1 MQTQPLLR
9 LLSCGILCF
18 SVGRAVAQT
27 SPQAQPNS
35 VEIPATPAGRLLSG
49 WLAAFNSG
57 DEETIQNF
65 QFDHLDPAGVADPAR
80 RLRMELNLRQ
90 RTGGF
95 DLEKIEDSKEKK
107 ISGIVREKNSD
118 HRARITLEV
127 SDNDATRIGDF
138 GIDLLPGPGKG
149 PSPAREEPPP
159 AKEPVNQITQEVDTR
174 LTEMAAKD
182 EFSGA
187 LLLAKNG
194 KILWEKAYGLADR
207 EAKIPNTVKTQFRL
221 GSMNKMFTSV
231 AVAQLVQQGKLKF
244 SDTLVTALPDYPNKE
259 VAAKITVEDL
269 LTHTSG
275 LGDFFTPEFDKKKDS
290 FHELKDYLP
299 LFVNKPLAFEPGKG
313 WSYSNAGFLVLKLI
327 IEKIS
332 GENYYDYVQHHIY
345 DVAGMKNSGSPRATD
360 KVPGLAV
367 GYTREDDNEPLRP
380 NADTL
385 PWRGSSAGGG
395 NSTVEDLLKFDQALR
410 QNKLLSPDLT
420 HRVTTGKVHPPQFPE
435 GMKYAYG
442 FGEKMVDGK
451 RVVGH
456 NGGAP
461 GMNGALDMHWDTG
474 YTVVVLSNRDPRI
487 ADDWAKFISA
497 RLP

>member
-1 MQTQPLLR
+1 MNNQR
-9 LLSCGILCF
+9 LIRILSRGILCL
-18 SVGRAVAQT
+18 SVLMAAAQT
-27 SPQAQPNS
+27 PSQPQTKS
-35 VEIPATPAGRLLSG
+35 VEIPSTPAGKLLSG

-57 DEETIQNF
+57 DEATF
-65 QFDHLDPAGVADPAR
+65 TKFAADHMESSPDPQR
-80 RLRMELNLRQ
+80 RLQ
-90 RTGGF
+90 RAMGFRAQTGGF
-95 DLEKIEDSKEKK
+95 ELEKIESSTDKQIVGIVKEKK
-107 ISGIVREKNSD
+107 SD
-118 HRARITLEV
+118 RRARLRLSVLEEDV
-127 SDNDATRIGDF
+127 SRIGDLD
-138 GIDLLPGPGKG
+138 IELVSGPA
-149 PSPAREEPPP
+149 PRDAADQEPPP
-159 AKEPVNQITQEVDTR
+159 AKEPVSQITKEVDTS
-174 LTEMAAKD
+174 LTELAAKD

-187 LLLAKNG
+187 LLLAKDG
-194 KILWEKAYGLADR
+194 EILWEKAYGLADR

-244 SDTLVTALPDYPNKE
+244 SDTLVSVLPDYPNKE
-259 VAAKITVEDL
+259 VAAKITVEQL

-275 LGDFFTPEFDKKKDS
+275 LGDFFTPEFDKKKES

-313 WSYSNAGFLVLKLI
+313 WSYSNAGFLVLGLI
-327 IEKIS
+327 IERIS

-345 DVAGMKNSGSPRATD
+345 DVAGMKNSGSPRTTD
-360 KVPGLAV
+360 KVPDLAI

-380 NADTL
+380 NVDTL

-410 QNKLLSPDLT
+410 HNKLLSPELT
-420 HRVTTGKVHPPQFPE
+420 QTVTTGKVHPPQFPE

-442 FGEKMVDGK
+442 FGEKVVNGK

-461 GMNGALDMHWDTG
+461 GMNGALDIHWDTG
-474 YTVVVLSNRDPRI
+474 YTVIVLANRDPRV
-487 ADDWAKFISA
+487 ADDWAKFMSA